1 MGEAT
6 SRLEPLL
13 PLPFPLRR
21 RAQDKPK
28 VAVVIPVFNEDDV
41 LRQTRVQVAEVL
53 DTEDIDWSIVFV
65 NDGSTDGTAALLE
78 SFYCDDPKVW
88 YITLSRNFGHQAAV
102 SAGLDHVRA
111 DAVVTMDGDLQHPPA
126 VLPAMIS
133 AWRDGYDIVHTRKQS
148 TEGLP
153 LLHRVVGSASY
164 WLVARVAQV
173 PIIPHASD
181 FRLVDARV
189 ISALAALPERNR
201 LYRGLTSWVGFR
213 QCVVPFVAERRAAGK
228 STYTILQRLNLVARQ
243 LFDFSSLPLHLGLI
257 LGGTAIV
264 LSMLYL
270 VFILLWY
277 FFGQDAP
284 PGWAS
289 LISVTLVLNSITLG
303 FLGIIG
309 AYVSRIYNEVRGRPS
324 YIVSQVRDHGD
335 GTDRNT

>member
-1 MGEAT
+1 MADAR
-6 SRLEPLL
+6 SPLEPLL

-21 RAQDKPK
+21 RAEGERK
-28 VAVVIPVFNEDDV
+28 VTVVIPVFNEDDV
-41 LRQTRVQVAEVL
+41 LPQTRAQVSAVL
-53 DTEDIDWSIVFV
+53 AAQDIDWSIVFV

-78 SFYCDDPKVW
+78 SFYCDDPRIA

-111 DAVVTMDGDLQHPPA
+111 GAAVTMDADLQHPPH
-126 VLPAMIS
+126 VIPAMIA
-133 AWRDGYDIVHTRKQS
+133 AWREGYDVVHTRKQS

-153 LLHRVVGSASY
+153 LVHRLVASASY
-164 WLVARVAQV
+164 WLVRRVAQV
-173 PIIPHASD
+173 PIIAHASD
-181 FRLVDARV
+181 FRLLDAKV
-189 ISALAALPERNR
+189 LGALAALPERNR
-201 LYRGLTSWVGFR
+201 LYRGLASWVGFR
-213 QCVVPFVAERRAAGK
+213 QCVVPFVAERRAAGR

-257 LGGTAIV
+257 FGGTAIV

-277 FFGQDAP
+277 FFGEDAP

-309 AYVSRIYNEVRGRPS
+309 AYVSRIYNEVRGRPT
-324 YIVSQVRDHGD
+324 YIVSHIRDHGD
-335 GTDRNT
+335 GADSGT